1 MQSKETETIP
11 LKYKKQCGLMSCIL
25 IAESAKK
32 KPKPQKPKLPM
43 RNEYAGNEKIINHT
57 LNYAFFQRTCGT
69 NYV

>member
-1 MQSKETETIP
+1 MWTDELHSHCRI
-11 LKYKKQCGLMSCIL
+11 S
-25 IAESAKK
+25 KK
-32 KPKPQKPKLPM
+32 KPPKPQKPKLPM

>member
-1 MQSKETETIP
+1 
-11 LKYKKQCGLMSCIL
+11 MSCIL

-32 KPKPQKPKLPM
+32 TPKPQKPKLPM
-43 RNEYAGNEKIINHT
+43 RNEFAGNEKIINHT